1 MDFREQIYQRL
12 MFHLGEI
19 DVSRETIDAFTS
31 DIVHILDRITQDR
44 IYEAS
49 LRQILQ
55 RYANEWA
62 EQSSRRILD
71 SQNDEATEIVYEM
84 IDRQARNRA
93 IRALRKILLDTLQNQ
108 KKPLDDLDFFNEIE

>member
-12 MFHLGEI
+12 MLHLGEI

-108 KKPLDDLDFFNEIE
+108 KKPLDDLDFFNETE

>member
-1 MDFREQIYQRL
+1 
-12 MFHLGEI
+12 MFHLDEAE
-19 DVSRETIDAFTS
+19 VPRETVDAFAS
-31 DIVHILDRITQDR
+31 DIVHILERITQDR

-55 RYANEWA
+55 RYADEWA

-71 SQNDEATEIVYEM
+71 AQNDEATEIVYEM

-93 IRALRKILLDTLQNQ
+93 IRALRKVLLDTLQGQ
-108 KKPLDDLDFFNEIE
+108 KKPLDDLDFFDETE

>member
-1 MDFREQIYQRL
+1 

-19 DVSRETIDAFTS
+19 DVPRETVDAFTS
-31 DIVHILDRITQDR
+31 DIVHILDRVTQER
-44 IYEAS
+44 TYEAS

-55 RYANEWA
+55 RYADEWA
-62 EQSSRRILD
+62 TQSSRRILD

-93 IRALRKILLDTLQNQ
+93 IRALKNILLETLQGQ
-108 KKPLDDLDFFNEIE
+108 KKPLDDLDFFDEVE

>member
-12 MFHLGEI
+12 MFHLGEV
-19 DVSRETIDAFTS
+19 DVPREAVEAFTS
-31 DIVHILDRITQDR
+31 DIVHVLDRITQDR
-44 IYEAS
+44 LYEAS

-55 RYANEWA
+55 RYADEWA

-71 SQNDEATEIVYEM
+71 AHNDEATELVYEM

-93 IRALRKILLDTLQNQ
+93 IRALRQVLLDTLRNQ
-108 KKPLDDLDFFNEIE
+108 KKPLDDLDFFDEVE

>member
-1 MDFREQIYQRL
+1 MEFREQIYQRL
-12 MFHLGEI
+12 MFHLGEVE
-19 DVSRETIDAFTS
+19 VSKETVDAFTS
-31 DIVHILDRITQDR
+31 DIVHILDRVTQDR

-55 RYANEWA
+55 RYADEWA

-71 SQNDEATEIVYEM
+71 SKSDEATEIVYEM

-93 IRALRKILLDTLQNQ
+93 VRALRKVLLETLQGQ
-108 KKPLDDLDFFNEIE
+108 KKPLDDLDFFDETE

>member
-1 MDFREQIYQRL
+1 MEFREQIYQRL
-12 MFHLGEI
+12 MFHLGEVE
-19 DVSRETIDAFTS
+19 VSKETVDAFTS
-31 DIVHILDRITQDR
+31 DIVHILDRVTQDR

-55 RYANEWA
+55 RYAGEWA

-71 SQNDEATEIVYEM
+71 SKSDEATEIVYEM

-93 IRALRKILLDTLQNQ
+93 VRALRKVLLETLQGQ
-108 KKPLDDLDFFNEIE
+108 KKPLDDLDFFDETE